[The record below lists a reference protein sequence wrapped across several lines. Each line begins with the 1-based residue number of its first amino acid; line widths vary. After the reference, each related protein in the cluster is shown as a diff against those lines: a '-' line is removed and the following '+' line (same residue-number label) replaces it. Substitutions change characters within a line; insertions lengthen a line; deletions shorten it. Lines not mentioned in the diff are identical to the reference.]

1 MARMVQCVKLGK
13 EAEGL
18 DRPTYPGE
26 LGKRIFENVSKEAW
40 QAWVRHQTMLIN
52 ENRLTPVDPKAR
64 KFLEG
69 EMEKYFFGAGSPRP
83 RVMCRPQNSC
93 TPAVRA
99 AFGRELALF
108 DSCAERKARQGVKYA
123 KNDEFALRSLRL
135 CDDDAGS

>member
-18 DRPTYPGE
+18 DRATYPGE

-69 EMEKYFFGAGSPRP
+69 EMEKYFFGAGSSAPEGYVP
-83 RVMCRPQNSC
+83 PK
-93 TPAVRA
+93 P
-99 AFGRELALF
+99 
-108 DSCAERKARQGVKYA
+108 
-123 KNDEFALRSLRL
+123 
-135 CDDDAGS
+135 